1 MKERI
6 KNIVI
11 ILLVFGGLVLCAALI
26 DYYLPKWMYYTF
38 LGLILVWVVW
48 DSSKP
53 EEKQRK
59 HYWLYHYVIREQ
71 EGITIGVL
79 ENDKTTFS
87 LSGHEF
93 DIEKSLIFSA
103 VEIDKE
109 TYDIINNTIKSNNR
123 KL

>member
-6 KNIVI
+6 KNLI
-11 ILLVFGGLVLCAALI
+11 IALLVFAGFIFVGSLMIIFMPLWLRCAIWGLMLI
-26 DYYLPKWMYYTF
+26 WL
-38 LGLILVWVVW
+38 LW
-48 DSSKP
+48 DVSKP
-53 EEKQRK
+53 ESKK
-59 HYWLYHYVIREQ
+59 HYWLYHSIEKG
-71 EGITIGVL
+71 EKEITIGVL

-109 TYDIINNTIKSNNR
+109 TYDIINNTIKSNNT

>member
-11 ILLVFGGLVLCAALI
+11 ILLVFGGLVLCDALI

-59 HYWLYHYVIREQ
+59 HYWLYHYVIRGQ

-93 DIEKSLIFSA
+93 DIEKSLIFSV